1 MRRAILC
8 AALVTLGALLLPA
21 AGPAPAAG
29 PQHRIVRH
37 CAPFTTKVSGDPI
50 RVFHLHGRNVSCRY
64 AHEIANRALHG
75 RLPAGWSYRVSGPFL
90 ENGELVSSGRASKG
104 TKVVTWDMKRP

>member
-1 MRRAILC
+1 MRRAIVC
-8 AALVTLGALLLPA
+8 AALAALAALLLA
-21 AGPAPAAG
+21 GGPAPAAG
-29 PQHRIVRH
+29 PEHRILRH
-37 CAPFTTKVSGDPI
+37 CAPFTTKAGGDRV

-90 ENGELVSSGRASKG
+90 ENGELVSSGRAAKG
-104 TKVVTWDMKRP
+104 AKVVTWDMKKP